1 MRKRGWLMAFV
12 LGLMLSMFLS
22 GTKIF
27 AKSIS
32 IQEIDYEAQTITV
45 KSDGSDQLLY
55 FSDGK
60 QKTWEAAYGEW
71 KDSVFTMDI
80 SFVNPKKAYTL
91 SIKGN
96 ASTTPVVV
104 KLPAQ
109 KSNFSASINTI
120 ESSVSFSNQGEAA
133 SVEWRKS
140 VSGCVSSQ
148 WTTYDATSFGKEL
161 ETLALKG
168 ATLYF
173 RTVQV
178 KGNASNPGV
187 RPSKEVKVTVSR
199 RAAAPSVTVDG
210 STLQL
215 KGKTTMEYK
224 KSSEDKWKGFTNAN
238 VNLRDIVPEVLLG
251 DGENASASEASID
264 VRTKQTTSKVAS
276 QVKSVKIAAQE
287 RTPNNFEFSY
297 ISQSKCGF
305 SLTAVDK
312 DKKESIPAPS
322 SSNAYEYTIVKA
334 GSVLDEAT
342 AKWTAITGTSQIT
355 ITSTNAPKGSVIYYR
370 KKAST
375 ADGKTVLSTKP
386 RGIQIGSYPTAATV
400 SAVTL
405 RKIQGLDTALTFSV
419 RTPVDNTVSSV
430 VFNGC
435 ATEFTTTTAKETT
448 DVDGVRYQLVT
459 VTINS
464 TSKVEAVSS
473 NLGKELIASITLS
486 SGETINSGVSLTIL
500 PKTVLASGSESK
512 LFSWQGVDAGEYGI
526 TTKNTFK
533 LYTANT
539 EGNDPAIVSINIGGY
554 KVGAGSIGS
563 VVDGYQTV
571 TLSTDDVKA
580 LGEKLNPN
588 VEYDVVINLKNK
600 EKITGIV
607 SYTVKSVA
615 TVTSASSGFGFAKN
629 TYKEYNAVS
638 GTGIKNPVVTLTI
651 NSEADNMIGGL
662 YFDSVKWGPAGKQ
675 IDILDGMETNKLVT
689 SITLNLKTIK
699 ESDISG
705 SYPVCFVFKDRNDH
719 QYVISKGYTLTCS

>member
-1 MRKRGWLMAFV
+1 MKKRYLLMAFV
-12 LGLMLSMFLS
+12 LGLMLSLCLN
-22 GTKIF
+22 GAKGF
-27 AKSIS
+27 AKSLS

-71 KDSVFTMDI
+71 KGSEFTMDI

-91 SIKGN
+91 SLKGN
-96 ASTTPVVV
+96 VSNTPVVV

-120 ESSVSFSNQGEAA
+120 ESSVSFSNQGDAA
-133 SVEWRKS
+133 SVQWRKS
-140 VSGCVSSQ
+140 VSGCVSSG
-148 WTTYDATSFGKEL
+148 WTTYDATSFRREL

-173 RTVQV
+173 RTAQV
-178 KGNASNPGV
+178 KGDASSVGA
-187 RPSKEVKVTVSR
+187 RPSKEVKVLVSR

-224 KSSEDKWKGFTNAN
+224 KSSENDWKSFTNAN
-238 VNLRDIVPEVLLG
+238 MNLRDIVPEVFLG
-251 DGENASASEASID
+251 NEESASASEASID

-287 RTPNNFEFSY
+287 KTPNNFDFSY
-297 ISQSKCGF
+297 ISQSKCTF
-305 SLTAVDK
+305 NLTTVDK

-322 SSNAYEYTIVKA
+322 SSNAYEYTIVKD
-334 GSVLDEAT
+334 GSTLDEAA

-400 SAVTL
+400 SALTL

-419 RTPVDNTVSSV
+419 RTPLDNEVSSV
-430 VFNGC
+430 TFNGT
-435 ATEFTTTTAKETT
+435 ATEFTTTTAKEATE
-448 DVDGVRYQLVT
+448 VDGVRYQLVT

-464 TSKVEAVSS
+464 TAKVEAVSS
-473 NLGKELIASITLS
+473 NLGRELIASITLS
-486 SGETINSGVSLTIL
+486 SGETINSGVALTIV

-512 LFSWQGVDAGEYGI
+512 LFSWQGVAASEYGI
-526 TTKNTFK
+526 ETKNTFK

-539 EGNDPAIVSINIGGY
+539 EGNDPAIESINIGGC
-554 KVGAGSIGS
+554 KLEKTKFGT

-571 TLSTDDVKA
+571 EIAAEDVEK

-588 VEYDVVINLKNK
+588 VAYDVVINLKNK
-600 EKITGIV
+600 EKLTGIV

-638 GTGIKNPVVTLTI
+638 GTGIKNPVVTLTV

-662 YFDSVKWGPAGKQ
+662 YFDSVKWGPEGNK

-689 SITLNLKTIK
+689 SITLNLKTVK
-699 ESDISG
+699 ESELRG
-705 SYPVCFVFKDRNDH
+705 SYPVCFVFKDRNGH
-719 QYVISKGYTLTCS
+719 EYVISKGYTLTCS